1 MLVSAS
7 VFRRGSRRVVV
18 PLLALAVLGFLALLA
33 ALAAQ
38 PVLAQQATAQP
49 LPTPF
54 DPRGGGSG
62 PGLVGAPFL
71 AALAVIG
78 LGIAAVVL
86 TALYVRLAQG
96 K

>member
-1 MLVSAS
+1 
-7 VFRRGSRRVVV
+7 VVV
-18 PLLALAVLGFLALLA
+18 PLLALALDGVLTILAVV
-33 ALAAQ
+33 AAQ

-62 PGLVGAPFL
+62 PGLVGAPLL

-78 LGIAAVVL
+78 LGIAAVAL
-86 TALYVRLAQG
+86 TALY
-96 K
+96 

>member
-1 MLVSAS
+1 MLGSAR
-7 VFRRGSRRVVV
+7 VFRTGSTRVVV
-18 PLLALAVLGFLALLA
+18 PLLALVMLGVLALVA
-33 ALAAQ
+33 AAIAQ
-38 PVLAQQATAQP
+38 STLAQEATALP

-78 LGIAAVVL
+78 LGLAAALL
-86 TALYVRLAQG
+86 TAIYVRLARRD
-96 K
+96 

>member
-1 MLVSAS
+1 M
-7 VFRRGSRRVVV
+7 VV
-18 PLLALAVLGFLALLA
+18 PLLALVMLGVLALVMA
-33 ALAAQ
+33 VVAQ
-38 PVLAQQATAQP
+38 PTLAQQATGQP

-78 LGIAAVVL
+78 LGLAAALL
-86 TALYVRLAQG
+86 TALYVRLARRG
-96 K
+96 